1 MCSQLT
7 GMFCMGILGERMAD
21 RHLNHTG
28 ADSVKVIL
36 EYLLGKVRGIAGSIP
51 ALTNR
56 LGMA

>member
-1 MCSQLT
+1 
-7 GMFCMGILGERMAD
+7 MGILGERMAD
-21 RHLNHTG
+21 RYLNHVG
-28 ADSVKVIL
+28 ADSAVVIL